1 MPNWE
6 NPKVSRTARFS
17 NSVHSWQNTLNF
29 EAFDLVCHP
38 FVNWYIT
45 FNGNCNRSL
54 FKVQTLMKKIPGLF
68 QKNIVYIVTSK
79 LSIRF
84 STILQGVAL
93 LCKFTFLYH
102 LKMN

>member
-38 FVNWYIT
+38 FVNWSIT
-45 FNGNCNRSL
+45 FIGN
-54 FKVQTLMKKIPGLF
+54 
-68 QKNIVYIVTSK
+68 
-79 LSIRF
+79 
-84 STILQGVAL
+84 
-93 LCKFTFLYH
+93 
-102 LKMN
+102 